1 MTTTVPF
8 DVFQRERKRRMEL
21 EQFIKWEDELFEN
34 AELSTSQRLIAR
46 ATRRAVLQGK
56 PREDGLTYVSMERI
70 AQQAGVSVSTAR
82 RSQQYLAQLGV
93 MERKVEES
101 PNQEGEQR
109 SHVFVKLT
117 EMINTPSKIIPEKAR
132 NHGGRRLPCPA
143 CGSHNLKFQQRLI
156 CKDCGNVSIL
166 HEHEQDADEDALRHD
181 EEADHALA
189 EHIARQDQHDLE
201 EAVNEHA
208 LDEHIA
214 RQDPLPT
221 ENHYTD
227 TSLLGQQR
235 DQQEAERDSPL
246 CVNLTD
252 MVVLESNVLDE
263 EDSKKPAKAAV
274 DVATSQEAL
283 KQNDPIIEA
292 AQLLLDMAGLSPE
305 HPTRCAT
312 RKTVGWTLDFWNQN
326 GQKGCILWGKYFRP
340 KDEAVKGAEPM
351 WHRKATSS
359 SFRCSFCHK
368 SKDQVEHLL
377 AGPQGVYICNTCVDC
392 CQQVMQKEREKQPVP
407 PRS

>member
-101 PNQEGEQR
+101 PNQDGEQR

-143 CGSHNLKFQQRLI
+143 CGSHNLKFQHRLI

-166 HEHEQDADEDALRHD
+166 HEH
-181 EEADHALA
+181 
-189 EHIARQDQHDLE
+189 
-201 EAVNEHA
+201 A

-214 RQDPLPT
+214 RQDPLHT
-221 ENHYTD
+221 ENHSTD
-227 TSLLGQQR
+227 TSPLGEPR

-377 AGPQGVYICNTCVDC
+377 AGPQGVYMCNTCVDC

-407 PRS
+407 PR